1 MRLIL
6 ETDSKNKIA
15 KVIALAKQL
24 NITIEQHDSL
34 AKTCIEK
41 NSLVERILN
50 FETKLPSSFGDAV
63 KWQQEQRKD
72 RDLPF
77 SK

>member
-1 MRLIL
+1 MKLIL

-15 KVIALAKQL
+15 KVIALAKEL
-24 NITIEQHDSL
+24 NINVEQRDSIGR
-34 AKTCIEK
+34 TYIGK
-41 NSLVERILN
+41 NTLIDRILN
-50 FETKLPSSFGDAV
+50 FEAKSPSSFGDAV

>member
-1 MRLIL
+1 MKLIL
-6 ETDSKNKIA
+6 ETDNKNKIA

-34 AKTCIEK
+34 GKTYIEK
-41 NSLVERILN
+41 NILIDRILN
-50 FETKLPSSFGDAV
+50 FEAKLPSSFGDAV
-63 KWQQEQRKD
+63 SWQQEQRQD